1 MQHHPWCCIF
11 FVQLND
17 EALFSTSCQRRKS
30 QETSINPGVS
40 VEFDMNDAEINRYAL
55 REAQARETPASRTM
69 IKYPE
74 QKLTEPEMLVLFEL
88 SVLVKHISE
97 MGLHLVANHL

>member
-1 MQHHPWCCIF
+1 
-11 FVQLND
+11 
-17 EALFSTSCQRRKS
+17 
-30 QETSINPGVS
+30 
-40 VEFDMNDAEINRYAL
+40 
-55 REAQARETPASRTM
+55 M

-97 MGLHLVANHL
+97 MGLNLVANHLRYPILEIFQEIITVKQWLSNTGEALLVFILLHLYSLILL